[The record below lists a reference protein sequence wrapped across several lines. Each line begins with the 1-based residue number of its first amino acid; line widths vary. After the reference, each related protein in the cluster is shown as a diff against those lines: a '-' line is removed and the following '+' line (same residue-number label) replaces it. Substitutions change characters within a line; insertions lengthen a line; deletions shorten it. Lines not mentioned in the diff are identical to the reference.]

1 MRIYLWYILLTLC
14 IAIYFKKEKYIYL
27 CKKNFIKKC
36 LNRYTSC
43 IKEKRLNLIINLIDK
58 ITTWIMFILVVFLIQ
73 FNYIGNF
80 KVPTGSMEPTVKI
93 GERFFA
99 NMIGPRLG
107 TIKRNSIIIFK
118 EPVKNKLRYTKR
130 LIGLPGETIEIKKD
144 GNILIEKE
152 KMKNKIK
159 YYQMGIMKDKKWKV
173 PKKGDMISTK
183 NMILEIKSDEFDFE
197 KLKDRIEKNE
207 LDWQSLD
214 IRELNYKI
222 DGKKHRNKL
231 YELFSYITDI
241 NERKD
246 LLSGKTVKKQ
256 GKEVKVESGVFLTL
270 RNNITV
276 LEAREMLK
284 IDSKI
289 KFGISQ
295 GEFYL
300 NSKELTGPVYD
311 EKIMKDLIMKGSSK
325 LEEDYYFVL
334 GDNSKNSYDS
344 RYWGFIGKSRIKG
357 ELLLRYWPLNELKLM
372 N

>member
-1 MRIYLWYILLTLC
+1 ML
-14 IAIYFKKEKYIYL
+14 
-27 CKKNFIKKC
+27 
-36 LNRYTSC
+36 
-43 IKEKRLNLIINLIDK
+43 
-58 ITTWIMFILVVFLIQ
+58 ILVVFLIQ

-107 TIKRNSIIIFK
+107 TIKRNSIIVFK
-118 EPVKNKLRYTKR
+118 EPVKDKLKYTKR

-144 GNILIEKE
+144 GNILIEEE

-159 YYQMGIMKDKKWKV
+159 YYQMGIMKDKKWKI
-173 PKKGDMISTK
+173 PKKGDIISTK
-183 NMILEIKSDEFDFE
+183 NMILEVESDEFDFE

-207 LDWQSLD
+207 LDWQSLA

-222 DGKKHRNKL
+222 DGKKYRNG
-231 YELFSYITDI
+231 LFSYITDI

-246 LLSGKTVKKQ
+246 LLSGKIVEKQ
-256 GKEVKVESGVFLTL
+256 GKQIKVESGVFSTF

-284 IDSKI
+284 TDSKI
-289 KFGISQ
+289 KFGVSQ

-311 EKIMKDLIMKGSSK
+311 EQIIKDLIMKESSK

-344 RYWGFIGKSRIKG
+344 RYWGFVGKSRIKG
-357 ELLLRYWPLNELKLM
+357 ELLLRYWPLNEIKLM